1 MRLTHNACQL
11 ASIQFAP
18 KNSHA
23 EYGKCVATV
32 PLFSQ
37 TFNKEFSDVLCEL
50 LKLRIVAIQD
60 CEDGKRSVCK
70 KWAKKIVN
78 CYIMLT
84 ELRKALAGGRA
95 LDEAKAPS

>member
-1 MRLTHNACQL
+1 MCQL
-11 ASIQFAP
+11 AGIQFAP

-32 PLFSQ
+32 SLFSQ
-37 TFNKEFSDVLCEL
+37 TFNKEFSGEL

-70 KWAKKIVN
+70 KRAKKIVN
-78 CYIMLT
+78 CYIMFT

-95 LDEAKAPS
+95 LDEAKDPS